1 MAMELFVLSD
11 QKLKSV
17 SEWQHAINGE
27 GYSLRLE
34 DGKSIESLKGFL
46 PARLHN
52 TKTGFE
58 CGCWSIAQFHGAFP
72 DVKVNQTWKYAL
84 TLRWGGDLRQL
95 EAAWIAAAA
104 YAQATRGVIFD
115 EQDGKIKSA
124 SEARAAVH
132 DIISAMP
139 KAEAILREI
148 KGQTP
153 R

>member
-27 GYSLRLE
+27 GYSLHLDE
-34 DGKSIESLKGFL
+34 GKSIESLKGFL
-46 PARLHN
+46 PARLRD

-58 CGCWSIAQFHGAFP
+58 CGCWSIDQFHDAFP
-72 DVKVNQTWKYAL
+72 DVNVNQTWRYAL

-104 YAQATRGVIFD
+104 YAQATSGVIFD

-124 SEARAAVH
+124 SEARAVVH

-148 KGQTP
+148 KKQTS